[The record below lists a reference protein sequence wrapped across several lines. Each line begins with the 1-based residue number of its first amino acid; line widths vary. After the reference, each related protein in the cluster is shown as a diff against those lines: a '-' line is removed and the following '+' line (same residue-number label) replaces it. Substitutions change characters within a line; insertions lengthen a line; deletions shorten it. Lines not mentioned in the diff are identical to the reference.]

1 MESVENMTLSDLDLS
16 VRTFNVLRRE
26 GYETVKD
33 VLDHLPYIA
42 ERAKKAFKEICPV
55 LKEAGYLPY
64 APGDYVEK
72 SGLGDPLAFKEP
84 YSLIGEL
91 AVIDV
96 STESRKDYKVVLI
109 TSISEG
115 HGERRVVFSDAG
127 GGLGNILDIYFK
139 RDKPTMYRIKES
151 RNTECSTQLQDPIE
165 ENHAAAPTAAALSTS
180 ETPVNGAEIQSTWRN
195 SIMEITMTLTVT
207 PTQAEQIAKLLQG
220 VPAADASPMEM
231 WNSAVPAPTPAP
243 AVPTAPAAP
252 APYPTAAPV
261 AMPQAAPAPYPTAPT
276 APTAP
281 APAVPTA
288 SPAYTLPQLQTAL
301 APLLDAGRAAQVQQ
315 LVNSFGAATLMDIPP
330 ERYGELANGIRTL
343 GGAL

>member
-1 MESVENMTLSDLDLS
+1 MTLSDLDLS

-26 GYETVKD
+26 GWKTVKD
-33 VLDHLPYIA
+33 VMEHLSYIA
-42 ERAKKAFKEICPV
+42 ERGKKTFKELCPV

-64 APGDYVEK
+64 APGDYVEE
-72 SGLGDPLAFKEP
+72 SELGDPLAFKEL

-91 AVIDV
+91 VVIDV

-109 TSISEG
+109 TAISEG

-139 RDKPTMYRIKES
+139 KDKPMMYRIKES
-151 RNTECSTQLQDPIE
+151 RDAECSIQSQTPIE
-165 ENHAAAPTAAALSTS
+165 ENHTAAPIAAVSNTS

-220 VPAADASPMEM
+220 APDASPVEM
-231 WNSAVPAPTPAP
+231 QNSAVPAPVVPNAPAP
-243 AVPTAPAAP
+243 A
-252 APYPTAAPV
+252 PV
-261 AMPQAAPAPYPTAPT
+261 AVPQAAPAPYPAAPV

-281 APAVPTA
+281 APVPTA
-288 SPAYTLPQLQTAL
+288 PVPTAPTAAPAYTLPQLQTAL

-315 LVNSFGAATLMDIPP
+315 LVNSFGAATLMEIPP
-330 ERYGELANGIRTL
+330 ERYGELANGIRAL
-343 GGAL
+343 GGVL